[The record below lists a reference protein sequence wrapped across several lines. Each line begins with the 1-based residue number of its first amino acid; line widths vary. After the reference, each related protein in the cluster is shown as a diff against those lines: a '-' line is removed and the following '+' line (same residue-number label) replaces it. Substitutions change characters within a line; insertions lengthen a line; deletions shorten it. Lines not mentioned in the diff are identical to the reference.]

1 MTRVKPRVFFC
12 FMAGGSIPCSNKP
25 VGKLRAE
32 YPLPCVMPACFKRE
46 SKTRNHLGFRVAG
59 KSPELK
65 QRFAFGSATRRES
78 SRRLCLTS
86 IEMQKKQ
93 QSAPRRA
100 TVVCPYAPH
109 YAASGIVFVQWPLP
123 QDLGAA
129 TSSALVGLGCED
141 RGITCGSVA
150 IAPSIGKIY
159 KKRCHSE
166 RPRAKT
172 RGSRGISMLDP
183 SVRPGGL
190 TRDDREEG
198 HQQTSI

>member
-1 MTRVKPRVFFC
+1 MWRDSDSNYKAECHPGQMNEVSATRDPRPKDLKNINSNKTLKPGVNPGFFC

-78 SRRLCLTS
+78 SRRLCLTF
-86 IEMQKKQ
+86 IEVQKEQ

-100 TVVCPYAPH
+100 TIRCPHAPH
-109 YAASGIVFVQWPLP
+109 YAASGIVSVPWPLP
-123 QDLGAA
+123 
-129 TSSALVGLGCED
+129 
-141 RGITCGSVA
+141 
-150 IAPSIGKIY
+150 
-159 KKRCHSE
+159 
-166 RPRAKT
+166 
-172 RGSRGISMLDP
+172 
-183 SVRPGGL
+183 
-190 TRDDREEG
+190 
-198 HQQTSI
+198 